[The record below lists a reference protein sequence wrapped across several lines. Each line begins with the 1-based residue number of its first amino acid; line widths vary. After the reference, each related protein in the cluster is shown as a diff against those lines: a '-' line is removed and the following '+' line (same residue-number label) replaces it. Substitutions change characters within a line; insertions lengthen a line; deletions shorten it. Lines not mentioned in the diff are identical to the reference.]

1 MVTIEFQKRSRAMTD
16 RKTVLTIDDEDAI
29 REIIVKV
36 LETGGY
42 RVLQASGGARGLEI
56 AQSETIDLILLDMMM
71 PEMDGIEVVS
81 RLKADERTKQIPVV
95 ILSGGARTSGQKVAG
110 LDAGADEYLTKPI
123 AATELLARVR
133 AILRMRELQEEVHRL
148 EREHHEYQM
157 ALARDV
163 QLSLLPRKE
172 PSFPGTEF
180 ALRYRTCED
189 IGGDFYDYVSTEDGR
204 LYLILGD
211 AEGHGIGAALLMARA
226 GAYVRAILRNGIS
239 GPAEVLHRVNALLCE
254 GHESIAL
261 LPALC
266 VCFDPG
272 PGAIH
277 YANAGHVPPL
287 LYRAS
292 EGKSYCLDSTGTL
305 LGVGENQM
313 FQEKETGL
321 EKGDIVVCF
330 TDGLIEATDRY
341 QVPFRFERLHNI
353 IGLNK
358 DEKAATVADRI
369 VSAWADYTGGKLSDD
384 MTLIV
389 AKCEGAGT

>member
-1 MVTIEFQKRSRAMTD
+1 MPEQ
-16 RKTVLTIDDEDAI
+16 KTVLTIDDEDAV
-29 REIIVKV
+29 REIIAKV

-42 RVLQASGGARGLEI
+42 RVLQADNGARGLEI
-56 AQSETIDLILLDMMM
+56 AQSEAVDLILSDMMM
-71 PEMDGIEVVS
+71 PGMDGIEVVS
-81 RLKADERTKQIPVV
+81 RLKADERTKRVPVV
-95 ILSGGARTSGQKVAG
+95 MLSGGARTAGQKVAG

-123 AATELLARVR
+123 GAAELLARVR

-172 PSFPGTEF
+172 PSFPGTDF

-189 IGGDFYDYVSTEDGR
+189 IGGDFYDYVLAEDGR

-226 GAYVRAILRNGIS
+226 GAYFRAILRGGIS
-239 GPAEVLHRVNALLCE
+239 GPAELLQRVNALVCE
-254 GHESIAL
+254 GHEASSL

-266 VCFDPG
+266 VCFEPG
-272 PGAIH
+272 LGGIR

-287 LYRAS
+287 LHRAS

-305 LGVGENQM
+305 LGVGESQT
-313 FQEKETGL
+313 FQEKETAL
-321 EKGDIVVCF
+321 EKGDFVACF
-330 TDGLIEATDRY
+330 TDGLIEATDQY

-353 IGLNK
+353 MGLFK
-358 DEKAATVADRI
+358 AEKAASVADR
-369 VSAWADYTGGKLSDD
+369 VVLAWTDYTGGKLDDD

-389 AKCEGAGT
+389 AKREGSGA